1 MSFEIEAEGLDV
13 ERLLADV
20 HRRVEERRQSGLYTE
35 EELRYIAE
43 RPLEPVLQGR
53 DVSSA
58 LLDELRARDAQW
70 NFSFDPETIYRS
82 SRGAMGGVL
91 ALSRRLLRPVQ
102 KLFWNPTPM
111 IAALSRQSDLNRFTA
126 HLLHNLVLELT
137 RLNLETQ
144 ELKNRNLQLAGR
156 VETLARR
163 AKALEDMLAERGAPG
178 PLGQAAPAAPSAPSQ
193 RQPRGAQGAD
203 DPAS

>member
-20 HRRVEERRQSGLYTE
+20 HRRIEERRRSGLYTD

-43 RPLEPVLQGR
+43 RPLEPVLQAR
-53 DVSSA
+53 DVSAA
-58 LLDELRARDAQW
+58 LVDEFRAREAQW

-82 SRGAMGGVL
+82 SRGALGQVL

-111 IAALSRQSDLNRFTA
+111 ISALSRQSDLNRFTT

-137 RLNLETQ
+137 RLNLEVQ

-163 AKALEDMLAERGAPG
+163 AKTLEDMLGEAEAARSGASTK
-178 PLGQAAPAAPSAPSQ
+178 A
-193 RQPRGAQGAD
+193 GARE
-203 DPAS
+203 PER